1 MSSFSQ
7 NYNIS
12 CIHCEVTTLYFAIRE
27 QSWQNWSGL
36 AAAEMKLNWTNSFL
50 SDAWIEEFGN
60 SSAFFFLN
68 SFKCVNPAC
77 YILGSNFYIYDT
89 VVIIPLRK
97 EKYKSIRI
105 NSCCRKSTGLFTEVT
120 IVNTY
125 MQQYTILAIFLHTK
139 LPRTITSC
147 FFYSYPVTQFCIIK
161 KSVSMLARFW
171 ISKHLC
177 SAKTARK
184 ACWEMLA
191 LWVLRE
197 LSIKGDK
204 RQPHQLFR
212 RATSWI
218 A

>member
-1 MSSFSQ
+1 
-7 NYNIS
+7 
-12 CIHCEVTTLYFAIRE
+12 
-27 QSWQNWSGL
+27 
-36 AAAEMKLNWTNSFL
+36 MKLNWTNSFL

-60 SSAFFFLN
+60 SSAFFLN

-77 YILGSNFYIYDT
+77 YILGSNFYIYGT

-97 EKYKSIRI
+97 KKYKSIRI
-105 NSCCRKSTGLFTEVT
+105 NFCCRKSTALFTEVT

-125 MQQYTILAIFLHTK
+125 MQQHTILAVFLHTK

-161 KSVSMLARFW
+161 KSLFVLARFW
-171 ISKHLC
+171 ISKHLY
-177 SAKTARK
+177 SAKMARK

-191 LWVLRE
+191 LWVLHE
-197 LSIKGDK
+197 LSIEGYEW
-204 RQPHQLFR
+204 QPHQLLCR
-212 RATSWI
+212 TNSWV